1 MGTVRVNNAERDVR
15 GFRRHSSYIMQ
26 DDKLQPLLTV
36 HEAMSIA
43 ANLKLGSEFSPKLKQ
58 ERVS

>member
-1 MGTVRVNNAERDVR
+1 
-15 GFRRHSSYIMQ
+15 MQ

-43 ANLKLGSEFSPKLKQ
+43 ANLKLGADFTPKHKK
-58 ERVS
+58 ERVSFPVRH